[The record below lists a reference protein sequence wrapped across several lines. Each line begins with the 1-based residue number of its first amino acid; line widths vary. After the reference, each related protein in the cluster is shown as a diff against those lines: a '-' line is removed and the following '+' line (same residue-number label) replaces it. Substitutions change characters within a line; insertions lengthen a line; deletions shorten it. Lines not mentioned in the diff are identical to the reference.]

1 MRELFLALDVLIP
14 LFFLLLGISVK
25 GGKRSALV
33 KESLVCLVSA
43 LLFAPIAALFFS
55 LQVQGMVC
63 AGILFVQGTL
73 LSIAT
78 FQNEHKTHQK

>member
-1 MRELFLALDVLIP
+1 MSELFFALDFLIP

-25 GGKRSALV
+25 GEKRSALV

-43 LLFAPIAALFFS
+43 LLFAPLAEVFFS

-63 AGILFVQGTL
+63 AGILFAQGTL
-73 LSIAT
+73 LSITT
-78 FQNEHKTHQK
+78 FQNEYKTHQK